1 MLFITI
7 DFICKLKKIFLT
19 FGIYINI
26 VINLSKDYSKMKKTL
41 LILAIFGFLM
51 ANAQSVFD
59 EYGGNPSV
67 SNLTVS
73 PQMFKL
79 MSKFKISTDDPE
91 SQALI
96 DMIQGLKRFRVM
108 STKDADIA
116 HEMEVWM
123 QSELQ
128 DSALESILNMTEKGV
143 NVQFGAVYG
152 EGGDTVDRLVMYVKG
167 LQGYLDTQEDIQVET
182 TTDLDFI
189 LLEIVGAIDLEQV
202 GALTQ
207 LIDVPGGEYL
217 DALKN

>member
-1 MLFITI
+1 
-7 DFICKLKKIFLT
+7 
-19 FGIYINI
+19 
-26 VINLSKDYSKMKKTL
+26 
-41 LILAIFGFLM
+41 M

-73 PQMFKL
+73 PQIFKL
-79 MSKFKISTDDPE
+79 MSKFKISSDDLE

-96 DMIQGLKRFRVM
+96 DMIQGLKSFRVM

-123 QSELQ
+123 QSELE
-128 DSALESILNMTEKGV
+128 DSALESILNMTEKDV
-143 NVQFGAVYG
+143 NVQFGAMYG

-167 LQGYLDTQEDIQVET
+167 LQEYLDTQEDIQVET

>member
-1 MLFITI
+1 
-7 DFICKLKKIFLT
+7 
-19 FGIYINI
+19 
-26 VINLSKDYSKMKKTL
+26 MKKAL
-41 LILAIFGFLM
+41 LILSIFGFFM
-51 ANAQSVFD
+51 ANAQTVFD

-67 SNLTVS
+67 SNLNIS

-96 DMIQGLKRFRVM
+96 DMIQGMEAFRVM
-108 STKDADIA
+108 STKDILIA
-116 HEMEVWM
+116 NEMEAWM
-123 QSELQ
+123 QSELEK
-128 DSALESILNMTEKGV
+128 SSLESILNLTEKGV

-152 EGGDTVDRLVMYVKG
+152 EGNSAVKRLVMYVKG
-167 LQGYLDTQEDIQVET
+167 LQAYIDNQDNIRLET

-189 LLEIVGAIDLEQV
+189 LLEIVGKIDLDQV

>member
-79 MSKFKISTDDPE
+79 MSKFKISTDDQE

-108 STKDADIA
+108 STKDAEGLCSPPRGWGQRILQWIGNVRCRPFN
-116 HEMEVWM
+116 HQLNECPN
-123 QSELQ
+123 QSV
-128 DSALESILNMTEKGV
+128 AP
-143 NVQFGAVYG
+143 
-152 EGGDTVDRLVMYVKG
+152 R
-167 LQGYLDTQEDIQVET
+167 
-182 TTDLDFI
+182 
-189 LLEIVGAIDLEQV
+189 
-202 GALTQ
+202 
-207 LIDVPGGEYL
+207 
-217 DALKN
+217 